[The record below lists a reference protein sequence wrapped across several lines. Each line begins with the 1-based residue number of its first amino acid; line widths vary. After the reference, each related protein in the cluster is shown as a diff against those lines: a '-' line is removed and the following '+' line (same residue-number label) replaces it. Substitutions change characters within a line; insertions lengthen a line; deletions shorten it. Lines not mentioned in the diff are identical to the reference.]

1 MTYSWTSMQRHF
13 PTLLIT
19 LPRILVSRLHHNMTR
34 RTVIAGAIVAMT
46 FTLIEERRRRFESV
60 AAEHQSKRWRGIGE
74 SFAGPPT
81 YYDGNG
87 KIMTP
92 AEVKA
97 SDWHA
102 KLEQKYRSAAAEPWL
117 PVEPDPP
124 PPRAH

>member
-1 MTYSWTSMQRHF
+1 M
-13 PTLLIT
+13 
-19 LPRILVSRLHHNMTR
+19 
-34 RTVIAGAIVAMT
+34 AMT

-60 AAEHQSKRWRGIGE
+60 AAEHQSKRWNGIGE

-97 SDWHA
+97 
-102 KLEQKYRSAAAEPWL
+102 KLEQKYRSAAALPWL